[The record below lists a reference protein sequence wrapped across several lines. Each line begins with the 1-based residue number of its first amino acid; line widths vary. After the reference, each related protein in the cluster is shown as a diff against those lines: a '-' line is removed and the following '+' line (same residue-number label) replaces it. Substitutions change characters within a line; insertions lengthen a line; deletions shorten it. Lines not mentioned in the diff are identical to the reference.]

1 MIQSTATVEARTKM
15 ERDLKSIGAL
25 SKATNVKVT
34 TIRYYESIGLLAEPE
49 RTESGRRVYGKETFE
64 RLRFIRHARDLG
76 FEIDAIRELIELQ
89 ASEEQDCSHVDG
101 IARRHLTGVRN
112 RIERLRS
119 LENELERMLDQC
131 RGGKIEQCAIMES
144 LADHEHCISD
154 QHEQL
159 DIRVQPR

>member
-1 MIQSTATVEARTKM
+1 M

-49 RTESGRRVYGKETFE
+49 RTESGRRVYGAETFE

-112 RIERLRS
+112 RIEQLRS

-154 QHEQL
+154 RHEKW
-159 DIRVQPR
+159 DMAVGGNR

>member
-1 MIQSTATVEARTKM
+1 M

-49 RTESGRRVYGKETFE
+49 RTESGRRVYGAKTFE

-89 ASEEQDCSHVDG
+89 SSEEQDCSHVDG
-101 IARRHLTGVRN
+101 IARRHLKGVRN
-112 RIERLRS
+112 RIEQLRS
-119 LENELERMLDQC
+119 LEDELERMLDQC
-131 RGGKIEQCAIMES
+131 KGGRIEQCAILES

-154 QHEQL
+154 QHEKL
-159 DIRVQPR
+159 DLTVGSKR

>member
-1 MIQSTATVEARTKM
+1 M

-49 RTESGRRVYGKETFE
+49 RTESGRRVYGTETFE

-112 RIERLRS
+112 RIEQLRS

>member
-1 MIQSTATVEARTKM
+1 M
-15 ERDLKSIGAL
+15 ERDLKTIGAL

-49 RTESGRRVYGKETFE
+49 RTESGRRVYGAETFE

-112 RIERLRS
+112 RIEQLRS

-154 QHEQL
+154 RHEKW
-159 DIRVQPR
+159 DMAVGGNR

>member
-1 MIQSTATVEARTKM
+1 M

-49 RTESGRRVYGKETFE
+49 RTESGRRVYGGETFE

-89 ASEEQDCSHVDG
+89 SSEGQDCSHVDS
-101 IARRHLTGVRN
+101 IARRHLVGVQN
-112 RIERLRS
+112 RIEQLRS
-119 LENELERMLDQC
+119 LETELERMLDQC
-131 RGGKIEQCAIMES
+131 RGGKIEQCAILES

-154 QHEQL
+154 QHDKL
-159 DIRVQPR
+159 ANRLNPK